1 MVFVSI
7 FLSLIPAILC
17 GYYGGFG
24 TGFLIY
30 ITGVFTSFIG
40 LKIGTAIKKFMG
52 EIFVASKSYSDL
64 FFSKLFVLYG
74 PQVIG
79 FLIGLAIPAVI
90 FFNNFD
96 MVQWAY
102 SK

>member
-30 ITGVFTSFIG
+30 ITSVFTSFIG

-52 EIFVASKSYSDL
+52 EIFVASKSYSD
-64 FFSKLFVLYG
+64 FFFKTICIVRSSSNWV
-74 PQVIG
+74 
-79 FLIGLAIPAVI
+79 
-90 FFNNFD
+90 FNWFSHPCCYIL
-96 MVQWAY
+96 Q
-102 SK
+102 